1 MAQPKTTAM
10 TTPLDNL
17 VMPPLESDTY
27 WMSHA
32 LSWAEKALFIT
43 SPNPRVG
50 CVIINAQG
58 VLLGAGHTQPAG
70 QAHAEIMALHD
81 AKQRGMDV
89 AGAIAYVS
97 LEPCSHQGRTGPC
110 CEALIQAGL
119 SRVVVAVQDPN
130 PQVSGSGITRLRQS
144 GMQVDV
150 GILQDEARALNQGFF
165 KRMTTGL
172 PWMRLKVA
180 ATLDGQ
186 TALSNGVSQW
196 ITSAAARQD
205 GHAWRARACALLT
218 GIGTVLE
225 DDPQLNV
232 RDIDSPRQPTL
243 VIVDSKL
250 ETPLNAKLWQ
260 TQREVWIYCAI
271 EAADRRAAL
280 EAKGARV
287 MCLPNA
293 HGKVDLRAMQQDL
306 GQRSINEVH
315 IEAGFKLNGSL
326 LGDGL
331 VDELLVYLAPMLI
344 GNGLGIANL
353 GPFASLSQALKLD
366 IQNVASVGDD
376 IRVIAHMK
384 KQ

>member
-1 MAQPKTTAM
+1 M

-70 QAHAEIMALHD
+70 QAHAEIMALQD
-81 AKQRGMDV
+81 AKQRGMDL

-180 ATLDGQ
+180 ASLDGQ

-287 MCLPNA
+287 VCLPNA
-293 HGKVDLRAMQQDL
+293 LGKVDLHAMQQDL

-384 KQ
+384 NQ